1 MRRKGREK
9 PFQERD
15 LGMCGGGRG
24 VVEGLEWFPL
34 FGENGMT
41 QEIFLQ
47 TQSMHHTIMGE
58 EGTLNT
64 LALIHKNFF

>member
-24 VVEGLEWFPL
+24 VVEGL
-34 FGENGMT
+34 
-41 QEIFLQ
+41 
-47 TQSMHHTIMGE
+47 
-58 EGTLNT
+58 
-64 LALIHKNFF
+64 K